1 LTKLFDTSLKS
12 WFWGKK
18 RLYWQVYPIG
28 V

>member
-1 LTKLFDTSLKS
+1 LTKLFDTSLKLE
-12 WFWGKK
+12 FQGKK